1 MTCILTPLYVAFSN
15 LYTRE
20 MQILDNTMNAI
31 FIIDI
36 FLCFFSAYYDEDFI
50 IIHTSKVIFPLKST
64 FL

>member
-1 MTCILTPLYVAFSN
+1 MTCILTPLYVAFQN

-36 FLCFFSAYYDEDFI
+36 FLSFFSAYYDEDFI
-50 IIHTSKVIFPLKST
+50 IIDSTKVF